1 MPHTKTDYNLNDAI
15 AGARNVYTKL
25 TGGTVA
31 NDALFYG
38 VIDVLGYGGTYIPAG
53 GTPEAA
59 KKKPAKKLT
68 QAEAKKKLLKELA
81 PLAEQGDNTEAAL
94 QFDWKTIAALIL
106 QILPYLLPLLG

>member
-1 MPHTKTDYNLNDAI
+1 MPHTKTDYNIADAI
-15 AGARNVYTKL
+15 AGARTIYTKL
-25 TGGTVA
+25 TGTGVVS
-31 NDALFYG
+31 NDVLFYG
-38 VIDVLGYGGTYIPAG
+38 VLDVLGYGGTYIPAG
-53 GTPEAA
+53 APEAA

-106 QILPYLLPLLG
+106 QILPYLLPLL